1 MIPELHRVGIP
12 KHIAKTF
19 RDAVLQCLIAGLALI
34 LLTVCCYR
42 LHLNLATA
50 CLLYVIV
57 VALLSRAGNWV
68 SSIIASVIATL
79 CLARLAPPAYSFR
92 VDDPLDDVAI
102 VAFLITSFI
111 IARLVSQLRQ
121 RAEEALST
129 VNRGLIDAEERERAR
144 IAKSLHDDIGQR
156 VALLQV
162 KVEQLRTGG
171 PSPRVEAVT
180 GKDELLKQ
188 IELLSTDIQGLAH
201 SLHSPKLE
209 YLGLVRTMNSFCKE
223 FAQEQKMEVH
233 FRSEDLP
240 SPPPLNVSV
249 SLFRVLQEALH
260 NSAKHSGVRQIE
272 VELSEE
278 SNAIHLIVRDSG
290 LGFNPEQAM
299 KGKGL
304 GLISMQE
311 RMKLVHGEFSID
323 SQLKRGTTIHAKVSV
338 KKTEVL
344 QTSRQRA
351 ESI

>member
-1 MIPELHRVGIP
+1 VGLP
-12 KHIAKTF
+12 QHIAKIF
-19 RDAVLQCLIAGLALI
+19 RDAVLQSLIAGLALI
-34 LLTVCCYR
+34 SLTVFCYR

-50 CLLYVIV
+50 CLLYVTV

-68 SSIIASVIATL
+68 SSIVASVIAAL
-79 CLARLAPPAYSFR
+79 CLARLAPPAHSFR

-102 VAFLITSFI
+102 ITFLITSFI

-121 RAEEALST
+121 MAKEALSN

-144 IAKSLHDDIGQR
+144 IAKGLHDDIGQR

-162 KVEQLRTGG
+162 KVEQLRTDV
-171 PSPRVEAVT
+171 PNPRVEAVT
-180 GKDELLKQ
+180 GMDELLKQ

-209 YLGLVRTMNSFCKE
+209 YLGLVRTMKSFCKE
-223 FAQEQKMEVH
+223 FAQQQKMEVH
-233 FRSEDLP
+233 FRSQDLT

-272 VELSEE
+272 VELFEA
-278 SNAIHLIVRDSG
+278 SNAIHLIVRDFG
-290 LGFNPEQAM
+290 LGFNPEKAM
-299 KGKGL
+299 RGTGL

-323 SQLKRGTTIHAKVSV
+323 SQLNRGTTIHAKVLANR
-338 KKTEVL
+338 TGFL
-344 QTSRQRA
+344 QTPA
-351 ESI
+351 